1 MKKYLT
7 VVILAISGFFL
18 SSCGTPTSRVL
29 PAQSVSLGAQNYI
42 PLAEELASDLR
53 KLMVG
58 DAIILTYYDV
68 QKKPVKIPFDVV
80 IPASKNDIQLM
91 MVVETPKG
99 EHRSLNLVSLLA
111 YKVWSGDVEFEH
123 AYH

>member
-7 VVILAISGFFL
+7 VVILVISGFIL
-18 SSCGTPTSRVL
+18 SSCGTPASRVL
-29 PAQSVSLGAQNYI
+29 PAQPVSLGTQNYI
-42 PLAEELASDLR
+42 PLAQELVTDIR

-58 DAIILTYYDV
+58 DAIILTYYDAH
-68 QKKPVKIPFDVV
+68 KRPVKIPFDVV
-80 IPASKNDIQLM
+80 VPASKNDIQLM

-99 EHRSLNLVSLLA
+99 EHRSLSLASLLA